1 MLLRA
6 GLTVAPNVAPPVVIL
21 LEAVER
27 GAPARQ
33 LLRETEK
40 SVVAVALDVGYTNP
54 STSICG

>member
-27 GAPARQ
+27 
-33 LLRETEK
+33 
-40 SVVAVALDVGYTNP
+40 
-54 STSICG
+54 